1 MSRKLSLAFSLLA
14 LFLTVGAAPVFAQE
28 HAVAPVSEIKF
39 WMWIASGFSMALA
52 SSVCGY
58 AQGKATAAA
67 CEGIARNPS
76 AAGAIRT
83 SMIIGLALI
92 ESLALYVL
100 VIVFAKVN

>member
-1 MSRKLSLAFSLLA
+1 MVRKLILGVSVLAIVLM
-14 LFLTVGAAPVFAQE
+14 TGAPVFAQE
-28 HAVAPVSEIKF
+28 HAAAAGGGSQDYWKWIVA
-39 WMWIASGFSMALA
+39 GFSMALA
-52 SSVCGY
+52 SAVCGF

-67 CEGIARNPS
+67 CEGIARNPG

-100 VIVFAKVN
+100 VIIFAKI